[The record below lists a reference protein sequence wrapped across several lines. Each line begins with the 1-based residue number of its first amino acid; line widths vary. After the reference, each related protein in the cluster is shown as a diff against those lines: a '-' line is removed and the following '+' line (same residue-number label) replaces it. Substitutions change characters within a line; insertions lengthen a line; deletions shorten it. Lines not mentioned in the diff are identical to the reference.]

1 MLISAYKSNG
11 RVKFETN
18 AGVLPMKDDWMHVV
32 RCFEL
37 KSHQAC
43 VVECLLGTERL

>member
-1 MLISAYKSNG
+1 MLISVYKSNG
-11 RVKFETN
+11 RIRLQKNVS
-18 AGVLPMKDDWMHVV
+18 VLPMKDDWMHVV

-43 VVECLLGTERL
+43 VVECLLGTERS